1 MPIYRKA
8 KESGVFSASEVATLG
23 RVFDRL
29 KREGDSEHLREVL
42 ASRILANY
50 TAGITDE
57 DELVSASKLPL
68 GR

>member
-8 KESGVFSASEVATLG
+8 KEFGVFSASEVATLG
-23 RVFDRL
+23 RVFDQL
-29 KREGDSEHLREVL
+29 KREGDSEHLSEAL
-42 ASRILANY
+42 ASRILAYY

-57 DELVSASKLPL
+57 DELVSALKLPL

>member
-8 KESGVFSASEVATLG
+8 NELGVFSASEVATLG

-29 KREGDSEHLREVL
+29 KREGDSEQLREAL

-57 DELVSASKLPL
+57 DELVLASKPPL

>member
-8 KESGVFSASEVATLG
+8 KEAGVFGASEVATLG

-29 KREGDSEHLREVL
+29 KREGDSEHLREAL

-50 TAGITDE
+50 AAGITDE
-57 DELVSASKLPL
+57 DELVLASKPPL

>member
-8 KESGVFSASEVATLG
+8 KEAGVFGASEVATLG

-29 KREGDSEHLREVL
+29 KREGDSEHLREAL